1 MDNQEKPSPSLAEL
15 SLDDL
20 MLEPLEGQPEAAAP
34 VEVQAAEPCPHAAKF
49 QVDTRA
55 KGNDRRQLED
65 RRSSVRFEEPRRSGK
80 DRRPGKNPWAP
91 GVDI

>member
-1 MDNQEKPSPSLAEL
+1 MDNKDKPGLSLADI

-20 MLEPLEGQPEAAAP
+20 MLEPLEVQPEVAAP
-34 VEVQAAEPCPHAAKF
+34 ADCPHAAKF

-65 RRSSVRFEEPRRSGK
+65 RRSEVRFETPRRSGK
-80 DRRPGKNPWAP
+80 DRRPVKNPWSP
-91 GVDI
+91 GVDL

>member
-20 MLEPLEGQPEAAAP
+20 MLEPLEDQPEAAAP
-34 VEVQAAEPCPHAAKF
+34 AAEPSPHAAKF